1 MGAAPVRA
9 SAAHPCSVPPQGES
23 DGTSTELILGR
34 QVPTLARRSP
44 DHISLWVG
52 LMNVL
57 RRLRNGSRRLVAGH
71 VLRSLPLGG
80 CCKKALAL
88 LKGDL

>member
-1 MGAAPVRA
+1 MEAAPVRA
-9 SAAHPCSVPPQGES
+9 SAAQPCSVPPQGES

-44 DHISLWVG
+44 DHISVSAR

-57 RRLRNGSRRLVAGH
+57 RRLRNGSRRLARH

-80 CCKKALAL
+80 CCKKALAS